1 MTLQGKMVAVGQ
13 LNDRD
18 RANLY
23 RLMAAFYDDVTPEA
37 FHRDLEE
44 KDHSILLLDEDGTI
58 QGFSTQKMLQVEAA
72 GRRVTG
78 VFSGDTIIHPDHWGS
93 LELFKVFARHYIAE
107 QKEQEPLYWFLIS
120 KGYKTYKMLPLF
132 FNEFYPDYRR

>member
-44 KDHSILLLDEDGTI
+44 KDHCILLSGEDGTI
-58 QGFSTQKMLQVEAA
+58 QGFSTQKMHQVEAA
-72 GRRVTG
+72 GRQVTG

-93 LELFKVFARHYIAE
+93 LELFRVFARHYIAE
-107 QKEQEPLYWFLIS
+107 QKGQEPLYWFLIS

-132 FNEFYPDYRR
+132 FQ